1 MRWKLVLLS
10 LFAIC
15 LSENAQQPVLS
26 TTSNTSPAEHTLSV
40 TVDRVNVLFTV
51 AAKSGKLVSKLS
63 KDDFAVYEDGQL
75 QNISNFSKEADL
87 PLNIALVIDTSGS
100 VRDKL
105 RFEREAAIRFFESSI
120 RAGKDK
126 ALVMAFDTRVE
137 LLQDYT
143 DNLALLKQAVNR
155 TLAGGSTSLY
165 DGISQA
171 AARRR
176 PGVEGRQVIIVLS
189 DGMDNSSHVSVKKAI
204 EDAQKNDIVI
214 YAISTNRIEDG
225 LTRNPP
231 SGDSNLA
238 QLATETGGRVL
249 LPRKVDDLVQSFY
262 RIRDEIRAQY
272 SLAYG
277 PTNTRRDGTYRKIQI
292 LPARRGYTIRCRH
305 GYFAP
310 GMRS

>member
-1 MRWKLVLLS
+1 MLS
-10 LFAIC
+10 LFAIYV
-15 LSENAQQPVLS
+15 SENAQQPTSRTSLNSSS
-26 TTSNTSPAEHTLSV
+26 TEHTLSV

-51 AAKSGKLVSKLS
+51 AARSGKLVSNLT
-63 KDDFAVYEDGQL
+63 KDDFTVYEDGQP
-75 QNISNFSKEADL
+75 QDISNFSKEADL

-105 RFEREAAIRFFESSI
+105 RFEREAAIRFFESAL

-126 ALVMAFDTRVE
+126 ALVMTFDTRVE

-143 DNLALLKQAVNR
+143 DNLALLRQAVNR
-155 TLAGGSTSLY
+155 TIAGGSTSLY

-176 PGVEGRQVIIVLS
+176 PGMEGRQVIIVLS
-189 DGMDNSSHVSVKKAI
+189 DGLDNSSHGSVKKAI

-214 YAISTNRIEDG
+214 YAISTNRIEEALSRD
-225 LTRNPP
+225 PQ

-238 QLATETGGRVL
+238 QLAAETGGRVL
-249 LPRKVDDLVQSFY
+249 LPRKVEDLAQSFY
-262 RIRDEIRAQY
+262 KIRDEIRAQY

-292 LPARRGYTIRCRH
+292 VPSRRSYTIRCRH